1 MKSLKILAALYL
13 SLARARSANK
23 KSKSKSKSKS
33 RTYRTLS
40 IYARRIGDN
49 EIVAFARLPNWL
61 SKVYDKPDK
70 NSKVITFEII
80 PERKTVIEIIF

>member
-13 SLARARSANK
+13 SLARARSSNK
-23 KSKSKSKSKS
+23 KSKSKSKS
-33 RTYRTLS
+33 RTDRTLS

>member
-23 KSKSKSKSKS
+23 KSKSKSKS